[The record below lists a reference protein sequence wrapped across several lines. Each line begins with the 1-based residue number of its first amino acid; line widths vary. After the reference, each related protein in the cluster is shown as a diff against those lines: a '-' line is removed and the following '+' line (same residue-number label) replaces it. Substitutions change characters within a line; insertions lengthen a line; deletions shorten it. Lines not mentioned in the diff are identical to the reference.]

1 MKENLLF
8 LVFALSSG
16 FSRSF
21 LPHGLSQGGRYTSYF
36 PPDKQLSRDVMS
48 PLQDGGLSQRAIA
61 GSEPP
66 TQRNA
71 IVLEGWSE
79 GFRLVQYLFIE

>member
-1 MKENLLF
+1 MNEVSF
-8 LVFALSSG
+8 VLVFDFSG
-16 FSRSF
+16 FF
-21 LPHGLSQGGRYTSYF
+21 PHGLSKTGGRYTSYF

-48 PLQDGGLSQRAIA
+48 PLQGGGGLLQRAVA

-66 TQRNA
+66 TGRKA

-79 GFRLVQYLFIE
+79 GFRLV